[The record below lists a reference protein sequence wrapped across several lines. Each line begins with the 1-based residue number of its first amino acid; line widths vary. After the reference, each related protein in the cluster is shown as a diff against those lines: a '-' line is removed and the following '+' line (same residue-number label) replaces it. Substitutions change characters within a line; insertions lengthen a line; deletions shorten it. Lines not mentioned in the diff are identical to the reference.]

1 MEDDLPELYECM
13 RTLQDIFQ
21 TSYHYTC
28 EDIVLKQNTGENKR
42 RVDVQTTLLRIMHQY
57 EGPETLIILYYG
69 GHSMMLEQPMMQT
82 IVSSQSAEMRG
93 STQLHT
99 MNLVDVMNA
108 TLELH
113 DSDVAYLLDS
123 CYGTSLALKTGKELL
138 ASSSVEIVS
147 TASGMTG
154 FTRQLCDLLE
164 KQERKPITLAHIHAK
179 LLKKHFAGIDNTIM
193 GLELTPVHTELNPN
207 QQGSLILAPLRTSS
221 FRNPVPW
228 PSRNV
233 PFLDRDHLKVQISVH
248 MWNTKI
254 PELQNWVKWLT
265 TNKPPFIRELEISV
279 ATACKTGSLLVTL
292 IIPAAVHSAMHGNP
306 AYQMI
311 GRWCIFEVDLVKDV
325 DYNVTAFENLMLDE
339 KYKQMISALIKVHT
353 EVQLSFDDVIK
364 GKGKGLIFLLHGIP
378 GVGKSLKAG
387 TKRAEERIFITVFST
402 DEEIE
407 SVADTCKRPLY
418 TVTAGDLGTSAAD
431 VELGMGKALRLA
443 ERWNAIVLID
453 EADVFL
459 EQRKTSDLV
468 RNGLVSV
475 LLRLLEYYQGIMF
488 LATNR
493 IESFDQAFQSRVHL
507 AVKYPALSSTF
518 RKNLWRIFLQKAS
531 PGFSLEWLDSESL
544 ERLASEDLN
553 GRQIKNIALTAYA
566 LAVSESTALNFTHIE
581 IALSAV
587 QAFKSDCDEVVMRD

>member
-279 ATACKTGSLLVTL
+279 ATACRTGSLLVTL

-311 GRWCIFEVDLVKDV
+311 GYVQSNDLWVPTISQPDLPRRFEGLQIRPGGS
-325 DYNVTAFENLMLDE
+325 EN
-339 KYKQMISALIKVHT
+339 IRPGS
-353 EVQLSFDDVIK
+353 SSSS
-364 GKGKGLIFLLHGIP
+364 GKG
-378 GVGKSLKAG
+378 S
-387 TKRAEERIFITVFST
+387 SQ
-402 DEEIE
+402 
-407 SVADTCKRPLY
+407 
-418 TVTAGDLGTSAAD
+418 
-431 VELGMGKALRLA
+431 LR
-443 ERWNAIVLID
+443 
-453 EADVFL
+453 
-459 EQRKTSDLV
+459 
-468 RNGLVSV
+468 
-475 LLRLLEYYQGIMF
+475 
-488 LATNR
+488 
-493 IESFDQAFQSRVHL
+493 
-507 AVKYPALSSTF
+507 
-518 RKNLWRIFLQKAS
+518 
-531 PGFSLEWLDSESL
+531 
-544 ERLASEDLN
+544 
-553 GRQIKNIALTAYA
+553 
-566 LAVSESTALNFTHIE
+566 
-581 IALSAV
+581 
-587 QAFKSDCDEVVMRD
+587 